1 MKTVIFN
8 TPETRARP
16 RHRGPG
22 GDHTGLSATSRTRH
36 GHQPSVLVLCD
47 DDLLHRIIALSLRD
61 CALEAA
67 PLHACRVLHRT
78 GGAEPALSGRANVS
92 PPSPEDGDC
101 DVTMD
106 AAPDPASGRYDPAS
120 GRYDPA
126 SGRYDLIVLALGA
139 SRTEP
144 LVALNRAALLD
155 CVGVTPLL
163 VVSRRA
169 FEGDPGAGIYHMP
182 FPFDAHDLNRQV
194 KRLAGG

>member
-61 CALEAA
+61 CALEVA
-67 PLHACRVLHRT
+67 PLNACR
-78 GGAEPALSGRANVS
+78 
-92 PPSPEDGDC
+92 C
-101 DVTMD
+101 
-106 AAPDPASGRYDPAS
+106 DPAGAADSLFVATVDAMPDPAS

>member
-1 MKTVIFN
+1 
-8 TPETRARP
+8 
-16 RHRGPG
+16 
-22 GDHTGLSATSRTRH
+22 LSATSRTRH

-106 AAPDPASGRYDPAS
+106 AAPDPASGRYD
-120 GRYDPA
+120 
-126 SGRYDLIVLALGA
+126 LIVLALGA

-182 FPFDAHDLNRQV
+182 FPFDAHDLNRHV